1 MSLLRERGVCV
12 VLRQQQWAQM
22 KPRRREK
29 SPTDTEATEPY
40 SRGSFRESHT
50 GGRQT
55 DRERERVSYC
65 TRTQTHTVP
74 PPSLLTGESYSEEH
88 AGRGE
93 FCPVCP
99 GPCGGRQVPGRG
111 LAVVLPAVA
120 VLGGVDVQGVGV
132 CVCALQ
138 GHVTAG
144 VARLLLDQTEAVHAG
159 Q

>member
-1 MSLLRERGVCV
+1 M
-12 VLRQQQWAQM
+12 
-22 KPRRREK
+22 
-29 SPTDTEATEPY
+29 
-40 SRGSFRESHT
+40 
-50 GGRQT
+50 
-55 DRERERVSYC
+55 
-65 TRTQTHTVP
+65 
-74 PPSLLTGESYSEEH
+74 
-88 AGRGE
+88 
-93 FCPVCP
+93 CP